1 LHECEYIY
9 KSTFGKK
16 KNFFQVYYF
25 PPKPRIL
32 NSISLTNILTM
43 QFQGKVFG
51 IDAHVLVDTAA
62 SHCYLNSTYAKR
74 IRLHVVEDNG
84 KVILGNVLE
93 SELEGKS
100 KVHIKIQQYQS
111 QVSCLVTKLHDGFD
125 LILEND

>member
-1 LHECEYIY
+1 
-9 KSTFGKK
+9 
-16 KNFFQVYYF
+16 
-25 PPKPRIL
+25 
-32 NSISLTNILTM
+32 M

-51 IDAHVLVDTAA
+51 IDAHVLVDTAD